1 MMKRLVVI
9 LFAAFSLL
17 MPCRAMAQ
25 DEIIDYVASQLKDYQ
40 KDYTKL
46 GKQFRNDTTI
56 DVEQFEIKFKANN
69 KLIES
74 WYSQNS
80 EIIFS
85 DKDLQTKYIEF
96 TTLQESIQKEIDDR
110 KAAKSNQ
117 ERFMK
122 LSAMFDKYLL
132 TMKGLEEEGQR
143 LVEAKNNDSLQLVK
157 TKANDNFNM
166 ATMEY
171 GKSQEFI
178 DENDSLSML
187 WMTIK
192 DTNTRIG
199 RLEVA
204 KSGVDLT
211 KILVIVGIIAA
222 IVIVITLVSSM
233 VKSAKIG
240 KKPKEPKQKKEEEL
254 PSI

>member
-1 MMKRLVVI
+1 MKRFVI
-9 LFAAFSLL
+9 IIIAALSLL
-17 MPCRAMAQ
+17 IPCQSMAQ
-25 DEIIDYVASQLKDYQ
+25 DEIVDYVASQLKDYQ

-46 GKQFRNDTTI
+46 SKQFKNDTTI

-69 KLIES
+69 KLVES

-85 DKDLQTKYIEF
+85 EKDLQTKYIEF

-110 KAAKSNQ
+110 KAAKANQ
-117 ERFMK
+117 ERFEK
-122 LSAMFDKYLL
+122 LSAKFDKYLQ
-132 TMKGLEEEGQR
+132 TMKELENEGNR
-143 LVEAKNNDSLQLVK
+143 LVEAKNSDSLQLVK
-157 TKANDNFNM
+157 TKARDNFSM

-178 DENDSLSML
+178 DDNDSLSML
-187 WMTIK
+187 WMIIK
-192 DTNTRIG
+192 DTNTRID

-211 KILVIVGIIAA
+211 QILMIVGIIAA
-222 IVIVITLVSSM
+222 LVIVITLVSSM
-233 VKSAKIG
+233 VKSAKMG
-240 KKPKEPKQKKEEEL
+240 QKPRIPRPKKEEDL

>member
-1 MMKRLVVI
+1 MKRLVFIVFTV
-9 LFAAFSLL
+9 LSLL
-17 MPCRAMAQ
+17 APCRSMAQ
-25 DEIIDYVASQLKDYQ
+25 DEIVEFVADQLKTFQ
-40 KDYTKL
+40 KDFTKMER
-46 GKQFRNDTTI
+46 QFRNDTTI

-69 KLIES
+69 KLVES

-85 DKDLQTKYIEF
+85 EKDLQTKYIEF

-110 KAAKSNQ
+110 KAAKVNQ
-117 ERFMK
+117 ERFEK
-122 LSAMFDKYLL
+122 LSAKFDKYLQ
-132 TMKGLEEEGQR
+132 TMKELEDEGNR

-157 TKANDNFNM
+157 TKARDNFSM

-178 DENDSLSML
+178 DDNDSLSML
-187 WMTIK
+187 WMIVK
-192 DTNTRIG
+192 DTNTRID

-211 KILVIVGIIAA
+211 QILMIVGIIAA
-222 IVIVITLVSSM
+222 LVIVITLVSSM

-240 KKPKEPKQKKEEEL
+240 SKPKAPKPKKEEDL

>member
-1 MMKRLVVI
+1 MKRFVIILIAVFALLV
-9 LFAAFSLL
+9 
-17 MPCRAMAQ
+17 PCRSMAQ

-85 DKDLQTKYIEF
+85 DKDLQAKYIEF
-96 TTLQESIQKEIDDR
+96 TTLQESIQKDIDDR
-110 KAAKSNQ
+110 KAAKSNK
-117 ERFMK
+117 ERFEK
-122 LSAMFDKYLL
+122 LSAKFDKYLQ
-132 TMKGLEEEGQR
+132 TMKGLEEEANR

-204 KSGVDLT
+204 KSGVDMTL
-211 KILVIVGIIAA
+211 ILEIVGIVAA
-222 IVIVITLVSSM
+222 LVIVITLVSSM
-233 VKSAKIG
+233 VKAANVG
-240 KKPKEPKQKKEEEL
+240 KAPKEPKKKKEEDL

>member
-1 MMKRLVVI
+1 
-9 LFAAFSLL
+9 
-17 MPCRAMAQ
+17 MAQ
-25 DEIIDYVASQLKDYQ
+25 DEIVEFVADQLKTFQ
-40 KDYTKL
+40 KDFTKMER
-46 GKQFRNDTTI
+46 QFRNDTTI

-69 KLIES
+69 KLVES

-85 DKDLQTKYIEF
+85 EKDLQTKYIEF

-110 KAAKSNQ
+110 KAAKVNQ
-117 ERFMK
+117 ERFEK
-122 LSAMFDKYLL
+122 LSAKFDKYLQ
-132 TMKGLEEEGQR
+132 TMKELEDEGNR

-157 TKANDNFNM
+157 TKARDNFSM

-178 DENDSLSML
+178 DDNDSLSML
-187 WMTIK
+187 WMIVK
-192 DTNTRIG
+192 DTNTRID

-211 KILVIVGIIAA
+211 QILMIVGIIAA
-222 IVIVITLVSSM
+222 LVIVITLVSSM

-240 KKPKEPKQKKEEEL
+240 SKPKAPKPKKEEDL